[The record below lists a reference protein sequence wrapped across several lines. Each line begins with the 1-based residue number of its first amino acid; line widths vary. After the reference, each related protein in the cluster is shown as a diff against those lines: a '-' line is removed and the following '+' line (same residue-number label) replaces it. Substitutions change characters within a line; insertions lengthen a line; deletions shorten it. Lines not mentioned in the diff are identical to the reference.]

1 VLDKNVTLN
10 GTVSNIVPDTLVVEL
25 LNVVHS
31 TQGVVLTVQSEMDV
45 LIVPGQ
51 LAVELG
57 GS

>member
-1 VLDKNVTLN
+1 MTLN

-25 LNVVHS
+25 LNVVHP